1 MPCVLCLLL
10 VLSGIAMA
18 KPVRFERIHQ
28 WVFQGRFEE
37 AAEELQQASL
47 RSGRSLEQPR
57 PVEEKI
63 LRKVIERARTFVNG
77 QHPLQERN
85 AARQVL
91 CLSRAYF
98 PEEISKIDQALRVGG
113 GIHRPE
119 LIGEAVTVP
128 IPSQARKAG
137 IQGTVI
143 VEVVIDQEVLP
154 KSRILKGL
162 QLGGD
167 TAALATV
174 RSWTFQPATLNG
186 RLSAV
191 YYTLTVSFPP
201 RK

>member
-1 MPCVLCLLL
+1 MKALRSMPRVLCLLL
-10 VLSGIAMA
+10 VLTGIALA
-18 KPVRFERIHQ
+18 QPARFEQVGQ
-28 WVFQGRFEE
+28 WVSQGRFQE

-113 GIHRPE
+113 GVHRPE
-119 LIGEAVTVP
+119 LIGEAVAVP
-128 IPSQARKAG
+128 MPSQARKAG
-137 IQGTVI
+137 IQGIVI
-143 VEVVIDQEVLP
+143 VEVVVEPGGVRTQFQGPERAADGH
-154 KSRILKGL
+154 RHHH
-162 QLGGD
+162 LGHGPELD
-167 TAALATV
+167 VSAATRDASPWPCT
-174 RSWTFQPATLNG
+174 TP
-186 RLSAV
+186 
-191 YYTLTVSFPP
+191 
-201 RK
+201 